1 LLANF
6 CRKPFIYSPGTPLDS
21 LPRVL
26 PFNRLETSFWHFFAA
41 LPHSRGGQAFREL
54 RDAFCQVTGCA
65 DVIFTPSCR
74 SAIAQILTLLPHRD
88 VLLPAYTCPVVKTAV
103 ELAGKR
109 IVWVEIPKNS
119 LNASPAHFAAKI
131 RPGSVLIPTHVFGI
145 PEEIET
151 ICALAR
157 HYDCVTIEDVAGGF
171 GLRHNGHWLGSFGDF
186 GVFSFERSKRLPAFR
201 GGAILINNPDLI
213 DSSRLAS
220 LRFIE
225 TRNAFPWRDFIFA
238 LAHKIAMHPWL
249 YPKLVSA
256 RALRKAAKAHL
267 VVQTKAPEAPLQT
280 PFYTREFHA
289 YQAALLLRMLP
300 RMDRVR
306 ERISELVSVYRDTLQ
321 NSPLQIFLH
330 DSEFDFGGML
340 RFPVAFPG
348 KDRSQ
353 IMRMARER
361 GIPVEVVWEEVLP
374 EPGQRA
380 DFPNAIWATHNVVL
394 LPLYTSLAVADARRI
409 ALQLIAIHRDAPSIT
424 AAPQAQP
431 FLGSTQVSRSATLPA

>member
-1 LLANF
+1 M
-6 CRKPFIYSPGTPLDS
+6 DS

-26 PFNRLETSFWHFFAA
+26 PFNGLESSFWDFFAA
-41 LPHSRGGQAFREL
+41 LPHSRGHQAFHEL
-54 RDAFCQVTGCA
+54 RDAFRQITGCA
-65 DVIFTPSCR
+65 DVIFAASCR
-74 SAIAQILTLLPHRD
+74 AAIAQILALLPHRD

-109 IVWVEIPKNS
+109 IVWVEIPKNC
-119 LNASPAHFAAKI
+119 LNASAAHFAAKI
-131 RPGSVLIPTHVFGI
+131 RPKSVLIPTHVFGI
-145 PEEIET
+145 PEEIES

-157 HYDCVTIEDVAGGF
+157 HHDCVTIEDVAGGF
-171 GLRHNGHWLGSFGDF
+171 GLRRNGRWLGSFGDF

-213 DSSRLAS
+213 DSSKLGS
-220 LRFIE
+220 LRFTE

-238 LAHKIAMHPWL
+238 LAHKVAMHPWL

-267 VVQTKAPEAPLQT
+267 VVQSKAPEVPLQT
-280 PFYTREFHA
+280 PFYTREFHS

-300 RMDRVR
+300 RMDRIR
-306 ERISELVSVYRDTLQ
+306 EHIGELVSVYRDTLQ
-321 NSPLQIFLH
+321 NSPIQIFLN
-330 DSEFDFGGML
+330 DSEFDLGGML

-348 KDRSQ
+348 KDRLQ
-353 IMRMARER
+353 IVRMARER
-361 GIPVEVVWEEVLP
+361 GIPVEVVWDEVLP
-374 EPGQRA
+374 EAGQRA

-394 LPLYTSLAVADARRI
+394 LPLYKSLTVADARRI

-424 AAPQAQP
+424 SAPHAQASLAFAQA
-431 FLGSTQVSRSATLPA
+431 TRSASLTG